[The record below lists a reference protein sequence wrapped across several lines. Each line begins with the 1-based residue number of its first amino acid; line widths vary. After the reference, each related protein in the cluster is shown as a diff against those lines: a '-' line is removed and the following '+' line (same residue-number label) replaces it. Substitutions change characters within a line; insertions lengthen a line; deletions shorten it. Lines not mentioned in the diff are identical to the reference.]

1 MYTGPLESVIFQ
13 KRFPDQKI
21 KSKVKKKKKEKE
33 KKKKK
38 KKKKT
43 FTLCNK
49 SPITTGKNIGSFPC
63 CIMENMY
70 TLIHFS
76 PYLHTHAD

>member
-1 MYTGPLESVIFQ
+1 MYAGPQASVIFQ
-13 KRFPDQKI
+13 KRFPDQKQG
-21 KSKVKKKKKEKE
+21 E
-33 KKKKK
+33 
-38 KKKKT
+38 KT

-49 SPITTGKNIGSFPC
+49 SPITTGKNIGNFTC

-70 TLIHFS
+70 RLLHFS

>member
-1 MYTGPLESVIFQ
+1 MYAGPLASFIFQ
-13 KRFPDQKI
+13 KRFPDQKQG
-21 KSKVKKKKKEKE
+21 E

-38 KKKKT
+38 KKKKK

-49 SPITTGKNIGSFPC
+49 SPITTGKNTGNFTC

-70 TLIHFS
+70 RLIHFS
-76 PYLHTHAD
+76 PYLHTHAN

>member
-1 MYTGPLESVIFQ
+1 MYAGPLASVIFQ
-13 KRFPDQKI
+13 KIFPNQKRGEQ
-21 KSKVKKKKKEKE
+21 KQTNKK
-33 KKKKK
+33 
-38 KKKKT
+38 

-49 SPITTGKNIGSFPC
+49 SPITTGKNIGNFTC

-70 TLIHFS
+70 RLIHFS